1 MAEKENN
8 FQDEQSVYCKIR
20 ALLGVAA
27 PDIKSD

>member
-8 FQDEQSVYCKIR
+8 FQDEQRVYFKIR
-20 ALLGVAA
+20 ALLGFAA